1 MPSKPSPIDAWL
13 AKLSGPRRAALVR
26 LRKTI
31 RAIVPDAEE
40 CISYGMPA
48 FRLRGKVIAGFI
60 ARADGCSYLPFS
72 GSTLGTLAKELEG
85 WTRTKSSLHFGPD
98 RPLPVTLVRRLLRTR
113 IAELPAA
120 PVPRSRSGRPGRS
133 APRRAASSKGRR
145 AFRA

>member
-1 MPSKPSPIDAWL
+1 MATKPSPIDAWL
-13 AKLSGPRRAALVR
+13 SKVTGPRRAVLVK

-31 RAIVPDAEE
+31 HSIVPEAEE

-48 FRLRGKVIAGFI
+48 FRLRGKVVAGFI

-72 GSTLGTLAKELEG
+72 GTTLQTLAAELEG
-85 WTRTKSSLHFGPD
+85 YDRTKSSLHFAPEH
-98 RPLPVTLVRRLLRTR
+98 PLPVTLVRRLLRTR